1 LRQSGCLVLGFV
13 CWFRVNTDEFFGLQI
28 EICDPDFFIHYSEV
42 GRSIPHSGCRLLC
55 PKFEETLTWSF
66 EDKLM
71 SNRSAEEST
80 MIGFTGFQLDR
91 GIYAF
96 TSLQR
101 HSVAE
106 IAAGALQLASH
117 GESILIVQFL
127 RGGIAQGPKNPTE
140 LVGCLK
146 WMRPNIRRIINSP
159 ASPEEHIAIQEL
171 WQYIEASL
179 DQFDFIVL
187 DEVGL
192 AIALNLLS
200 EEQLLKFL
208 QTKPKSLG
216 VLLSGTDIPAALEP
230 LVNYWTT
237 VRTIPQVIDIAA

>member
-1 LRQSGCLVLGFV
+1 
-13 CWFRVNTDEFFGLQI
+13 
-28 EICDPDFFIHYSEV
+28 
-42 GRSIPHSGCRLLC
+42 
-55 PKFEETLTWSF
+55 
-66 EDKLM
+66 
-71 SNRSAEEST
+71 

-127 RGGIAQGPKNPTE
+127 RGGIAQGPNQPTE

-146 WMRPNIRRIINSP
+146 WMRPDIRRIINSP
-159 ASPEEHIAIQEL
+159 ASDAEHIAIQEL
-171 WQYIEASL
+171 WQYIESSQ

-192 AIALNLLS
+192 AIAFNLLS

-208 QTKPKSLG
+208 QAKPKGLG
-216 VLLSGTDIPAALEP
+216 VLMSGPDLPQAIEP

-237 VRTIPQVIDIAA
+237 VRTIPHVANKAA

>member
-1 LRQSGCLVLGFV
+1 
-13 CWFRVNTDEFFGLQI
+13 
-28 EICDPDFFIHYSEV
+28 
-42 GRSIPHSGCRLLC
+42 
-55 PKFEETLTWSF
+55 
-66 EDKLM
+66 
-71 SNRSAEEST
+71 

-117 GESILIVQFL
+117 GESVLIVQFL
-127 RGGIAQGPKNPTE
+127 RGGIAQGPKQPTQ

-146 WMRPNIRRIINSP
+146 WMRPDIRRVINSP
-159 ASPEEHIAIQEL
+159 ASDEEHVAIQEL
-171 WQYIEASL
+171 WQYIETSHS
-179 DQFDFIVL
+179 QFDFIVL

-192 AIALNLLS
+192 AISMDLLC
-200 EEQLLKFL
+200 EGQLLKFL

-216 VLLSGTDIPAALEP
+216 VVMSGPDLPKAIEP

-237 VRTIPQVIDIAA
+237 VRTIPQIANKAA

>member
-1 LRQSGCLVLGFV
+1 MDNS
-13 CWFRVNTDEFFGLQI
+13 GLQFDF
-28 EICDPDFFIHYSEV
+28 CNPDFFIQYLE
-42 GRSIPHSGCRLLC
+42 SGIILIDSGFSLFR
-55 PKFEETLTWSF
+55 PKFEEAFPWSF
-66 EDKLM
+66 IDNLT
-71 SNRSAEEST
+71 SFRSARESA

-127 RGGIAQGPKNPTE
+127 RGGIAQGPNQPTE

-146 WMRPNIRRIINSP
+146 WMRPDIRRTINSS
-159 ASPEEHIAIQEL
+159 ASDAEYLAIQEL
-171 WQYIEASL
+171 WQYIETSQ

-192 AIALNLLS
+192 AIAFNLLS

-208 QTKPKSLG
+208 QTKPKGLG
-216 VLLSGTDIPAALEP
+216 VLISGPDLPKAIEP

-237 VRTIPQVIDIAA
+237 VRTIPQVVDIAA